1 MPYFRILLCMS
12 IALSLWHCA
21 LPAQARPASSSNT
34 IPQLGGRWLLTYV
47 VGARPDVVTF
57 VQTGNMLRADLSA
70 DVHCAGAEVRML
82 FTLEGGVDGSSV
94 WLRVISVRMMSGG
107 IDSELA
113 DTCSQYTGLS
123 KSAAFRGKLS
133 ADRKKIVGPYDYS
146 GSRENVWTF
155 ER

>member
-1 MPYFRILLCMS
+1 MHEYRTL
-12 IALSLWHCA
+12 ALASCPACA
-21 LPAQARPASSSNT
+21 NQARLFLEHDPAAGREVASN
-34 IPQLGGRWLLTYV
+34 LV

-57 VQTGNMLRADLSA
+57 VQTENMLRADLSA

-82 FTLEGGVDGSSV
+82 FTLEGGVDGTSV

-113 DTCSQYTGLS
+113 DTCSQYSGLS
-123 KSAAFRGKLS
+123 KSASFRGTLS

-146 GSRENVWTF
+146 GSREHVWTF